1 MGISTLL
8 LNAFIIIICILS
20 YQVFWLDKTEKAP
33 RNQLLISFF
42 SSIAIVFCMTFPIH
56 LHDGYIYDLRFIP
69 IILVLLYGN
78 KRSIICIS
86 IVYIAYRFYL
96 GGNGFFSS
104 AIIYTIITTITTILR
119 YFLPIYFR
127 RKKILFH
134 TILLLISTSFF
145 SISALMNQI
154 EIDGKIEAV
163 FIGFL
168 INYVVVNAFTGLLSI
183 YLVEGMIEEFKMKEK
198 IQRAEK
204 FYTASELA
212 ASIAHEVHNPLTTV
226 YGFTQL
232 FRENGLSKTSQDE
245 YLKIMLM
252 ELEKVQLVI
261 DDYLSLTKPRNTI
274 KKPLNINCIF
284 REVTNMISPLAFSYN
299 VEIQK
304 DIPECLYI
312 NANPEKLKQC
322 FTNILQN
329 GIEAMKDGGVLQIHT
344 QKVKDNLVIDIVDS
358 GVGMSQTEIKRI
370 ATPFYATKEKGTG
383 LGTMIA
389 YSIIR
394 ELNGDIEIESTKG
407 KGTCFSIII
416 PCC

>member
-20 YQVFWLDKTEKAP
+20 YQVFWLDKAERKP
-33 RNQLLISFF
+33 LNHILISFF
-42 SSIAIVFCMTFPIH
+42 SSIAIVLCMTFPIH

-69 IILVLLYGN
+69 FLLVILYGN
-78 KRSIICIS
+78 KRSIVFTG

-96 GGNGFFSS
+96 GGNGFFLSV
-104 AIIYTIITTITTILR
+104 IISTIITTITIILR
-119 YFLPIYFR
+119 YFLPVYFR
-127 RKKILFH
+127 RNKVLFN
-134 TILLLISTSFF
+134 TLLLLSCTSSF
-145 SISALMNQI
+145 SAFAIMN
-154 EIDGKIEAV
+154 EIKIYGKIETV
-163 FIGFL
+163 FIWFL

-183 YLVEGMIEEFKMKEK
+183 YLIEGMIEKFKMKEK

-232 FRENGLSKTSQDE
+232 FRENELSKTSQDE

-261 DDYLSLTKPRNTI
+261 NDYLSLTKPQNTV
-274 KKPLNINCIF
+274 KKPLNINCVF
-284 REVTNMISPLAFSYN
+284 REVTNMISPLALSYN
-299 VEIQK
+299 VEIHK
-304 DIPECLYI
+304 DIPECLNI

-322 FTNILQN
+322 ITNILQN
-329 GIEAMKDGGVLQIHT
+329 GIEAMKDGGVLQIHA
-344 QKVKDNLVIDIVDS
+344 QKIKGNLVIDIIDS

-370 ATPFYATKEKGTG
+370 ATPFYSTKEKGTG

-407 KGTCFSIII
+407 KGTRFSIII
-416 PCC
+416 PC

>member
-20 YQVFWLDKTEKAP
+20 YQVFWLDKTEKKA
-33 RNQLLISFF
+33 RNNILISFL
-42 SSIAIVFCMTFPIH
+42 SSVAIVLCMTFPIH

-69 IILVLLYGN
+69 ILLVLLYGN
-78 KRSIICIS
+78 TRSVICIS

-104 AIIYTIITTITTILR
+104 VIIYTVITAITTILR

-127 RKKILFH
+127 RKKVLFN
-134 TILLLISTSFF
+134 TLLLLICTSSF
-145 SISALMNQI
+145 SIFAIMNQI
-154 EIDGKIEAV
+154 EINGKIEAV

-168 INYVVVNAFTGLLSI
+168 INYVVVNAFTGFLSV
-183 YLVEGMIEEFKMKEK
+183 YLVEGMIEKFKMKEK

-212 ASIAHEVHNPLTTV
+212 ASIAHEIHNPLTTV

-232 FRENGLSKTSQDE
+232 FREIEISKTSQDE

-252 ELEKVQLVI
+252 ELEKVQLII
-261 DDYLSLTKPRNTI
+261 DNYLSLTKPQHTI
-274 KKPLNINCIF
+274 KKLLNISCIF
-284 REVTNMISPLAFSYN
+284 REVTNIISPLAFSYN
-299 VEIQK
+299 VEIK
-304 DIPECLYI
+304 RDIPACLYI

-322 FTNILQN
+322 LTNILQN
-329 GIEAMKDGGVLQIHT
+329 GIEAMKDGGVLQIRA
-344 QKVKDNLVIDIVDS
+344 QKIKGNIVIDIIDS
-358 GVGMSQTEIKRI
+358 GIGMSRKEIKRI
-370 ATPFYATKEKGTG
+370 ATPFYSTKEKGTG

-416 PCC
+416 PC

>member
-20 YQVFWLDKTEKAP
+20 YQVFWLDKTEKKP
-33 RNQLLISFF
+33 HNNILISFF

-69 IILVLLYGN
+69 ILLVLLYGN
-78 KRSIICIS
+78 TRSIICIS
-86 IVYIAYRFYL
+86 IVYMGYRFYL

-104 AIIYTIITTITTILR
+104 VIIYTITIAVTTILR

-134 TILLLISTSFF
+134 TLLLLICTSFF

-154 EIDGKIEAV
+154 EIYGKIEAV

-168 INYVVVNAFTGLLSI
+168 INYVLVNAFTGLLSI
-183 YLVEGMIEEFKMKEK
+183 YLVEGMIEKFKMKEK

-232 FRENGLSKTSQDE
+232 FRENELSKTSQDE

-252 ELEKVQLVI
+252 ELEKVQLI
-261 DDYLSLTKPRNTI
+261 INDYLSLTKPQNTI
-274 KKPLNINCIF
+274 KERLNIKCIF
-284 REVTNMISPLAFSYN
+284 REVTNAISPLAFSYN

-329 GIEAMKDGGVLQIHT
+329 GIEAMIDGGVLQIHA
-344 QKVKDNLVIDIVDS
+344 QKIKSHIVIDIIDS
-358 GVGMSQTEIKRI
+358 GIGMSQKEVKRI
-370 ATPFYATKEKGTG
+370 ATPFYSTKEKGTG
-383 LGTMIA
+383 LGTMVA

-394 ELNGDIEIESTKG
+394 ELNGDIEIESSKG

-416 PCC
+416 PC